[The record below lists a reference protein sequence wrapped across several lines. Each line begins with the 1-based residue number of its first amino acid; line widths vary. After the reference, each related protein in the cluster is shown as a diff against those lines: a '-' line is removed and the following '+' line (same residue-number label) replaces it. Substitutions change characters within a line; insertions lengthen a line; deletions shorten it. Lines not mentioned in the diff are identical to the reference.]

1 MEMMMR
7 SKKLGQ
13 KQPSKFVLSA
23 EQLANREQA
32 FKIYRDMGRRRSLG
46 ILERELKIDW
56 PRLR

>member
-1 MEMMMR
+1 
-7 SKKLGQ
+7 LGQ

-46 ILERELKIDW
+46 ALARGMKTSW